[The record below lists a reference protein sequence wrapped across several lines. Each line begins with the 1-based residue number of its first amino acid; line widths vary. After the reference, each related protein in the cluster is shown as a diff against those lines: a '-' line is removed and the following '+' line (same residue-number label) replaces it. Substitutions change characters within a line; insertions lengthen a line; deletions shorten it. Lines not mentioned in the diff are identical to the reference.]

1 MPTPTTGFSLHR
13 LSIRSNLMLTATLA
27 LVIAALIGTVSLV
40 QMNRI
45 ADRAQ
50 EIYTK
55 SLQPVQVVGEI
66 QGAIW
71 HSRWASLSASTS
83 TDAAKETA
91 YRAEA
96 NEELE
101 AVQSGITA
109 FRALPVSSA
118 EKAAMDKFADAWAK
132 YLDLRQQALDL
143 EAANRIEEWQTL
155 RSTQLNPSIVDA
167 VALLEEAKTVS
178 AETAAEAAAN
188 ARSTAD
194 TARTLIL
201 VVLVLGI
208 LLTGAFALA
217 TARSL
222 VSRVHRLR
230 DQLTAIAAGDLAER
244 PVDTAENEIGE
255 MSRAVQQAAE
265 KMRATVLALA
275 ETSVGLSRSAASLQ
289 GASRELTENTD
300 RASRQVSALDSA
312 ATEVTGGVQAVAGG
326 AQEMGAAIREISVNA
341 SDAATVAGQAVE
353 TAAQTQQVMIRLGN
367 SSTEIGNVLKAITA
381 IAEQTN
387 LLALNATI
395 EAARAGESGK
405 GFAVVAGEVK
415 DLAQETAKATEE
427 IGRRIDAI
435 QQDTRSAADAIA
447 GISEVIG
454 KINDYQTT
462 IASAVEEQSATTSG
476 MTGDLDR
483 VAGGTGEIS
492 AQLGQVA
499 DLTNATEG
507 AARATQTA
515 ADELDVAAG
524 QLRAAIATFRY

>member
-1 MPTPTTGFSLHR
+1 MASFLHR
-13 LSIRSNLMLTATLA
+13 MSIRSNLLLIAALA
-27 LVIAALIGTVSLV
+27 LVAAALIGTVSLV

-50 EIYTK
+50 EIYDK
-55 SLQPVQVVGEI
+55 SLQPVRVVGEI

-83 TDAAKETA
+83 SDAAKETA

-101 AVQSGITA
+101 AVQAGITE
-109 FRALPVSSA
+109 FGTLPVSSE
-118 EKAAMDKFADAWAK
+118 EKAAMDKFAAAWAE

-143 EAANRIEEWQTL
+143 EAANRIAEWQTL
-155 RSTQLNPSIVDA
+155 RSTQLNPSIVEA
-167 VALLEEAKTVS
+167 VGLLEDAKTVS
-178 AETAAEAAAN
+178 TEAAADATAN
-188 ARSTAD
+188 ARSAAD
-194 TARTLIL
+194 TARNTIL
-201 VVLVLGI
+201 AVLVLGI
-208 LLTGAFALA
+208 LITAAFAVL

-222 VSRVHRLR
+222 VGRVHRLR
-230 DQLTAIAAGDLAER
+230 DQLTAMAGGDLAER
-244 PVDTAENEIGE
+244 PVDTATNEIGE

-265 KMRATVLALA
+265 KMRGTILTLA
-275 ETSVGLSRSAASLQ
+275 ETSVGLTRSSASLQ
-289 GASRELTENTD
+289 SASRELTENAD

-341 SDAATVAGQAVE
+341 SDAASVAGQAVDS
-353 TAAQTQQVMIRLGN
+353 AAQTQQVMVRLGN
-367 SSTEIGNVLKAITA
+367 SSTEIGNVLKTITA

-462 IASAVEEQSATTSG
+462 IASAVEEQSATTNG

-492 AQLGQVA
+492 SQLTQVA
-499 DLTNATEG
+499 ELTEATEG
-507 AARATQTA
+507 AARATQNA
-515 ADELDVAAG
+515 AGELDVAAE
-524 QLRAAIATFRY
+524 QLRAAIGTFRY